1 MINVSNNS
9 SVGVESNPNVTG
21 LSILLLALL
30 PVFIMNIVLILTIA
44 TEKTAPATIR
54 LILTSILG
62 ASEVVSIGLSILHIH
77 NMINLLLPDLP
88 PSSFVC
94 RLSYFLILT
103 GAAGR
108 LFFMAMYAV
117 TVYALA
123 RYAGTKLREAPRQ
136 FIFTFIAA
144 VSIWVLSCVPN
155 MAFFSSAVVDV
166 IFINGECFGK
176 GVGTPTI
183 VCSFLYIL
191 VYGLCSFAVS
201 IIFPIL
207 TMRYIETNRI
217 SDNTKP
223 LKRMLGFLIFLLIG
237 NSVSIVSVPLPLLMG
252 AFAPPGEDRQILL
265 GALNYVAGAC
275 LQLSLI
281 PLPIVILV
289 FFKPVR
295 KRMKKMVCFT
305 CSRMATHKNVCA

>member
-44 TEKTAPATIR
+44 TEKTVPATIR

-94 RLSYFLILT
+94 RLSYFVILT

-155 MAFFSSAVVDV
+155 VAFFSSAVVDV
-166 IFINGECFGK
+166 IFINGEC
-176 GVGTPTI
+176 
-183 VCSFLYIL
+183 
-191 VYGLCSFAVS
+191 
-201 IIFPIL
+201 
-207 TMRYIETNRI
+207 
-217 SDNTKP
+217 
-223 LKRMLGFLIFLLIG
+223 LG
-237 NSVSIVSVPLPLLMG
+237 
-252 AFAPPGEDRQILL
+252 
-265 GALNYVAGAC
+265 
-275 LQLSLI
+275 
-281 PLPIVILV
+281 
-289 FFKPVR
+289 
-295 KRMKKMVCFT
+295 
-305 CSRMATHKNVCA
+305 